1 MYQDF
6 YKCVEIYVY
15 YRILSNAK
23 LAIPL
28 PNIKLNIHFHQ
39 VNVLRRFANDPRP
52 EVRECMF
59 PIREGKDSWIQL
71 IAPVNDSCPDNGEI
85 FCEVVRTLLDKAPVR
100 RKLIRQLAH
109 YCVDAF
115 RLMVI
120 RGDDF
125 FVRVRFTGLFWGDSS
140 LWCI

>member
-1 MYQDF
+1 M
-6 YKCVEIYVY
+6 
-15 YRILSNAK
+15 
-23 LAIPL
+23 
-28 PNIKLNIHFHQ
+28 
-39 VNVLRRFANDPRP
+39 LRRFANDPRP

-100 RKLIRQLAH
+100 RKLVRQLAH
-109 YCVDAF
+109 FCVDAF

-120 RGDDF
+120 RGDEF
-125 FVRVRFTGLFWGDSS
+125 FVRVSGNKRLFRMVGWVRHGISPVRGATR
-140 LWCI
+140 